1 MDAAYLGDEA
11 AAKKWKITTRT
22 IHNYRERL
30 ATDDKLSELF
40 HQKNKRAE
48 VGWASRL
55 KATMGSI
62 LDKAAA
68 IVEAIEPVIVIETAY
83 GGQTNIVNMDGLK
96 ILIEAGERL
105 GQVALAMEMIHAGDE
120 QDDQPATAGGTVPRR
135 QSLPN

>member
-1 MDAAYLGDEA
+1 MDAAYLGDDA

-30 ATDDKLSELF
+30 ATDARLSDLF
-40 HQKNKRAE
+40 HQKTTRAE

-96 ILIEAGERL
+96 VLIDAGERL

-120 QDDQPATAGGTVPRR
+120 QDDQPATAGETVPRR